1 MLPLVSLVGLAA
13 SFPAPHRVVEVR
25 PMSEYAR
32 AAATAD
38 VAVGDVLIV
47 WRGDSKLDF
56 TRRFRHAELERHAG
70 APCAFTRVSES
81 IERVTSPAANLLA
94 AAAQCVTVR
103 EACTAT
109 S

>member
-1 MLPLVSLVGLAA
+1 
-13 SFPAPHRVVEVR
+13 
-25 PMSEYAR
+25 MSEYAR

-94 AAAQCVTVR
+94 AAQCVTVAR
-103 EACTAT
+103 RAPSSTPMRAAPSRSPSVPRPT
-109 S
+109 RGA